1 VVGLHDGCD
10 PRWTRGQASVSVA
23 TDLLIFDCDG
33 VLVDSEG
40 LQTRVVYEVLRD
52 HGVEYGDIDG
62 ALRFRGGKL
71 ADMIS
76 TLEEETSRKLPAG
89 IVPEIRARTLAVFQK
104 ELRPVDGIAEVL
116 RSLCLPYCVAS
127 NGPIEKMNVSL
138 RSCGLLDL
146 FAGRMFSAYD
156 VGSWKPAPD
165 LFVHAA
171 RTMGAKPE
179 RTTVIEDSALGV
191 RAGAAAGMQVLGFAP
206 PDRAAEL
213 SALGALRVFW
223 PMRALL
229 GLLGTCETR

>member
-1 VVGLHDGCD
+1 
-10 PRWTRGQASVSVA
+10 VSVA

-40 LQTRVVYEVLRD
+40 LQARVVCEVLRD
-52 HGVEYGDIDG
+52 HGVEYADSDG

-76 TLEEETSRKLPAG
+76 TLEKETSRKLPG
-89 IVPEIRARTLAVFQK
+89 IVPEIRARTMAVFEK

-138 RSCGLLDL
+138 RSCGLLEL
-146 FAGRMFSAYD
+146 FEGRMFSAYD
-156 VGSWKPAPD
+156 VGKWKPAPD

-171 RTMGAKPE
+171 RTMGAEPR
-179 RTTVIEDSALGV
+179 RTTVVEDSPLGV
-191 RAGAAAGMQVLGFAP
+191 RAARAAGMRVLGFAP
-206 PDRAAEL
+206 RDRAHEL
-213 SALGALRVFW
+213 AALGASHVFW
-223 PMRALL
+223 PMRTLL
-229 GLLGTCETR
+229 GLLGTSKTR